1 MQAVATSAGAAS
13 SHSHQQQ
20 QHPTMA
26 NGSASASSAPDD
38 FERAVLLTFDPLLPA
53 GGIKAAAQ
61 SYCDAIRSSADG
73 WRLCLSRLHAL
84 GASPQGSEHVKF
96 FCLSTLHAVSEA
108 RYPTMND
115 EEKSVLRRSLM
126 LFVRDVVPAVPQSP
140 FIKNKLCAIFVH
152 IVKHD
157 YPQHWPSFFTDF
169 LSLLDKGPEVI
180 DVFVRLL
187 KILDE
192 EVRDTT
198 PRHATP
204 RAARWPDAHCRLRTA
219 THART
224 LDWTDV
230 MRCDADELV
239 ACADG
244 VRTCACVDACA
255 SGGGGGCA
263 SRRQ

>member
-1 MQAVATSAGAAS
+1 MQMAVAASAVAAS
-13 SHSHQQQ
+13 SQQQ
-20 QHPTMA
+20 TNHGA
-26 NGSASASSAPDD
+26 AAAASAPDD

-61 SYCDAIRSSADG
+61 SYCDAIRTSADG

-84 GASPQGSEHVKF
+84 GSSATGSEHVKF
-96 FCLSTLHAVSEA
+96 FCLSTLHSVSEA
-108 RYPTMND
+108 RYPSMND

-126 LFVRDVVPAVPQSP
+126 LFVRDVVPAVTQSP

-157 YPQHWPSFFTDF
+157 YPQQWPSFFTDF

-192 EVRDTT
+192 EVRDTIT
-198 PRHATP
+198 RHATRSSTP
-204 RAARWPDAHCRLRTA
+204 TRCTLPPRTA
-219 THART
+219 TH
-224 LDWTDV
+224 
-230 MRCDADELV
+230 
-239 ACADG
+239 
-244 VRTCACVDACA
+244 
-255 SGGGGGCA
+255 
-263 SRRQ
+263 SRPLGWVHGL